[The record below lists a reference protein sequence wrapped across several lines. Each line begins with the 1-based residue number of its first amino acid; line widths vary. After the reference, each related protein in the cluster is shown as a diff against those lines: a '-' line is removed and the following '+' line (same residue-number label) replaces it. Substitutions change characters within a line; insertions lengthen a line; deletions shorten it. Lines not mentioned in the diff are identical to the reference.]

1 MEEGS
6 NHDLQG
12 EVKTKL
18 DSEGRSEPRIPTPPT
33 TEAEQSSVTALVE
46 WSKLDSL
53 LTSLD
58 LSSLQFGRSPWVLI
72 CRTNFDFVLKSG
84 DPDAEDPFVAQ
95 TMLVNLKTL
104 LVTLKA
110 FSTTLSRCDES
121 NLNMSSSIII

>member
-1 MEEGS
+1 MAEES
-6 NHDLQG
+6 NNDLPC

-18 DSEGRSEPRIPTPPT
+18 DTEGRSEPEPRIPTPPT
-33 TEAEQSSVTALVE
+33 TEAEHSSMAASVE

-58 LSSLQFGRSPWVLI
+58 LSSLQFGRTPWVLI
-72 CRTNFDFVLKSG
+72 CRTNFDFVLKAG
-84 DPDAEDPFVAQ
+84 DADAEDPFVAQ

-110 FSTTLSRCDES
+110 FSTTLSRCDI
-121 NLNMSSSIII
+121 LTVI